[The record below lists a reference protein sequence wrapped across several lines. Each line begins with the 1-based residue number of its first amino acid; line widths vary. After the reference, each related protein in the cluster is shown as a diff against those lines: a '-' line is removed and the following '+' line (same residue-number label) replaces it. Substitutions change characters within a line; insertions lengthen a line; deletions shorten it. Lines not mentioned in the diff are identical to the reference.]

1 MLIASRTLLNLLL
14 EHVSVMA
21 TWAFLTLAFHKR
33 IGGMV
38 MTTILALRGYVSE
51 VKDRLASMT
60 DASETGSPLHSC
72 TLLNPLFDLISH
84 FIKSTKIK

>member
-1 MLIASRTLLNLLL
+1 
-14 EHVSVMA
+14 
-21 TWAFLTLAFHKR
+21 
-33 IGGMV
+33 MV

-60 DASETGSPLHSC
+60 DACSPLHSC